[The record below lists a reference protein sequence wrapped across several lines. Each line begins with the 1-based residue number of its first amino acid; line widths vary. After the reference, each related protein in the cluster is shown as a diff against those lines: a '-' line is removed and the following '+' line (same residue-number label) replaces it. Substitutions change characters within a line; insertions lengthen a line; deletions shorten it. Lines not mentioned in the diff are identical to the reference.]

1 MRWTPGGESGNI
13 EDRRGSG
20 GIGPVHVGLGGTV
33 ILIVLSLIFGRDFVS
48 DNVNPNPYSAGG
60 SAAGSI
66 GSGGPNGPGAPVSE
80 SPEEAK
86 EVQFVSFVLDTAEAT
101 WAKVLPATTGTPWRN
116 AKLVLFRDATQTGC
130 GVGQTAMG
138 PFYCPVDQKLYIDLA
153 FFDELRSRFGAPG
166 EFAQAY
172 VLTHELGHHVQH
184 LLGID
189 AAVRRA
195 QQRDPSA
202 ANDLSVRLEL
212 QADCFAGVWGHATQG
227 EGILEP
233 GDLESGLN
241 AAAAVGDDR
250 IERQTTGHVNTD
262 TFTHGSSAQRV
273 QWFRRGFDSGQPKD
287 CDTFNGAI

>member
-20 GIGPVHVGLGGTV
+20 GIGPVHVGIGGTV

-48 DNVNPNPYSAGG
+48 DNVNPNPYAAGG
-60 SAAGSI
+60 SAAGSL
-66 GSGGPNGPGAPVSE
+66 GRGGPNGPGAPVNE

-101 WAKVLPATTGTPWRN
+101 WAKILPATTGTAWRN

-189 AAVRRA
+189 ASVRRA

-227 EGILEP
+227 EGILEA

-250 IERQTTGHVNTD
+250 IQRQTTGHVNTD

-273 QWFRRGFDSGQPKD
+273 RWFRRGFDSGQPTD

>member
-60 SAAGSI
+60 GAAGSL
-66 GSGGPNGPGAPVSE
+66 GPGGPNGPRAPVNE

-101 WAKVLPATTGTPWRN
+101 WAKILPATTGTAWRN
-116 AKLVLFRDATQTGC
+116 AKLVLFRDATQTAC

-202 ANDLSVRLEL
+202 VNDLSVRLEL
-212 QADCFAGVWGHATQG
+212 QADCFAGVWGNATRG
-227 EGILEP
+227 EGILEA

-250 IERQTTGHVNTD
+250 IQRQTTGHVNTD

>member
-20 GIGPVHVGLGGTV
+20 GIGPVHVGLVGTV

-60 SAAGSI
+60 SAAGSL
-66 GSGGPNGPGAPVSE
+66 GPGGPNGPGAPVNE
-80 SPEEAK
+80 SPEETK

-101 WAKVLPATTGTPWRN
+101 WAKILPATTGTAWRN

-138 PFYCPVDQKLYIDLA
+138 PFYCPIDQKLYIDLA

-212 QADCFAGVWGHATQG
+212 QADCFAGVWGNATRG
-227 EGILEP
+227 EGILEA

-250 IERQTTGHVNTD
+250 IQRQTTGHVNTD

>member
-20 GIGPVHVGLGGTV
+20 GIGPVHVGIGGTV

-48 DNVNPNPYSAGG
+48 DNVNPNPYSAGS
-60 SAAGSI
+60 SAAGSL
-66 GSGGPNGPGAPVSE
+66 GPGGPNGPAAPVDE
-80 SPEEAK
+80 SPQEAK

-101 WAKVLPATTGTPWRN
+101 WAKILPATTGTAWRN

-153 FFDELRSRFGAPG
+153 FFDELRSRFGEA
-166 EFAQAY
+166 
-172 VLTHELGHHVQH
+172 
-184 LLGID
+184 
-189 AAVRRA
+189 
-195 QQRDPSA
+195 
-202 ANDLSVRLEL
+202 
-212 QADCFAGVWGHATQG
+212 
-227 EGILEP
+227 

-250 IERQTTGHVNTD
+250 LERQTTGHVNTD

>member
-20 GIGPVHVGLGGTV
+20 GIGPVHVGLGGAV
-33 ILIVLSLIFGRDFVS
+33 VLIVLSLIFGRDFVS
-48 DNVNPNPYSAGG
+48 DSVNPNPYSAGA
-60 SAAGSI
+60 SAAGSL
-66 GSGGPNGPGAPVSE
+66 GPGGPGGPGTPVNQ

-101 WAKVLPATTGTPWRN
+101 WAKVLPATTGTPWRD
-116 AKLVLFRDATQTGC
+116 AKLVLFRNATPTGC

-262 TFTHGSSAQRV
+262 TFTHGSSEQRV
-273 QWFRRGFDSGQPKD
+273 RWFRRGFDSGQPKD

>member
-13 EDRRGSG
+13 EDRRGSS
-20 GIGPVHVGLGGTV
+20 GIGPVHIGIGGTV
-33 ILIVLSLIFGRDFVS
+33 VLLVLSLIFGRDFVS
-48 DNVNPNPYSAGG
+48 DSENPNPYAAGG
-60 SAAGSI
+60 SAAGSL
-66 GSGGPNGPGAPVSE
+66 GPAGPGGPGASVNE
-80 SPEEAK
+80 SPEEAR

-101 WAKVLPATTGTPWRN
+101 WAQLLPATTGVPWRN

-153 FFDELRSRFGAPG
+153 FYDELRTRFGAPG

-172 VLTHELGHHVQH
+172 VLAHELGHHVQH

-189 AAVRRA
+189 QEVRRA
-195 QQRDPSA
+195 QQRNPST

-241 AAAAVGDDR
+241 AAASVGDDR
-250 IERQTTGHVNTD
+250 IQRATTGHVNTD

-273 QWFRRGFDSGQPKD
+273 YWFKRGFASGQPKD
-287 CDTFNGAI
+287 CDTFGGSI